1 MRKMTLA
8 EIQSVGLDIMK
19 EIHAFCME
27 NGIDYSLAYGSMIGA
42 VRHKGFIPW
51 DDDIDLWMTRPNF
64 EKFSSSFKSK
74 KGYQLMSVYD
84 KNNYCNYTRIYEV
97 EKTRV
102 ISPAKACSHEVGVWV
117 DVFPIDG
124 IPDDRETFKKEYAEI
139 RALGKK
145 ILGARYDLKYLERG
159 TFFEKGKSIIK
170 LLIRKILHGGISG
183 MHRKI
188 VSLCKKHA
196 FGDGKYCGSLVCV
209 EAIKRN
215 KPETFPVNDFSDYI
229 LTRFETEELM
239 ISSHYDH
246 ILTTIFGD
254 YMQIPP
260 KEKQV
265 SHALTHWG
273 FYWID

>member
-1 MRKMTLA
+1 MSLA

-19 EIHAFCME
+19 EIHVFCME
-27 NGIDYSLAYGSMIGA
+27 NGIEYSLAYGSMIGA

-64 EKFSSSFKSK
+64 EKFSSSFKSN

-84 KNNYCNYTRIYEV
+84 KNNYCNYTRIYEA

-102 ISPAKACSHEVGVWV
+102 ISPAKACKCDVGVWV

-124 IPDDRETFKKEYAEI
+124 ISDNQETFMKDYAEI

-145 ILGARYDLKYLERG
+145 ILGARYDLKYIEQG
-159 TFFEKGKSIIK
+159 TLYEKGKSVIK
-170 LLIRKILHGGISG
+170 LLIRKILYGGLTD
-183 MHRKI
+183 MHKKI
-188 VSLCKKHA
+188 VNLCKKHT
-196 FGDGKYCGSLVCV
+196 FGEGSYCGSLVCV

-215 KPETFPVNDFSDYI
+215 KPEVFPITDFTEYALI
-229 LTRFETEELM
+229 PFETEELM

-246 ILTTIFGD
+246 ILTTIFGN

-265 SHALTHWG
+265 AHALTRWG
-273 FYWID
+273 FYWTD